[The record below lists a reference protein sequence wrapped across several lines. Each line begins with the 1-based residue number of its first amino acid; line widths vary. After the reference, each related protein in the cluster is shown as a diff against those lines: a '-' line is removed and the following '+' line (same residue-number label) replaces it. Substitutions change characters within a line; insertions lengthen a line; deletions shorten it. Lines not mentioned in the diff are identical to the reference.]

1 MENTRLR
8 KGENHM
14 STITTLNVNGMSCS
28 HCEKAVKEALN
39 QIEGVF
45 NTAVNLEEKTVI
57 VQYDD
62 LLITEKV
69 LKEAI
74 EDVGYDVV

>member
-1 MENTRLR
+1 
-8 KGENHM
+8 
-14 STITTLNVNGMSCS
+14 MSCS
-28 HCEKAVKEALN
+28 HCEKAVKDALN
-39 QIEGVF
+39 HIEGVF

-62 LLITEKV
+62 LLINEKV
-69 LKEAI
+69 LKDAI

>member
-1 MENTRLR
+1 
-8 KGENHM
+8 M

-39 QIEGVF
+39 QLEGVF

-62 LLITEKV
+62 MLITERV